1 MIALDAELEFWLN
14 ERTKENR
21 DRLFGRYQ
29 HLCPR
34 AARKF
39 CRRAGDRADLEQIAA
54 IGLLKAC
61 DRYNG
66 RLNTPFEAFAWLFVV
81 GELMHYVRDHERLV
95 RAPRR
100 LRELE
105 RRYQEAYDS
114 MTAEAHREPTTY
126 EVANRLQLT
135 LREIE
140 ELALYRAQAV
150 PESLDAL
157 QPHDLNPC
165 SYTFDER
172 EDRVLAQAALA
183 RLTETERTIIL
194 ALYANGYSQVELSER
209 MGYSR
214 RHISRLHRSALR
226 KMQPLWVSKTA

>member
-21 DRLFGRYQ
+21 DRLFARYQ
-29 HLCPR
+29 YLCAR

-39 CRRAGDRADLEQIAA
+39 CRRGSDRADLEQIAA

-61 DRYNG
+61 DRYDG
-66 RLNTPFEAFAWLFVV
+66 RLKTPFEAFAWLFVV

-100 LRELE
+100 LRDLE
-105 RRYQEAYDS
+105 RRFQDAHDTIS
-114 MTAEAHREPTTY
+114 AQAHREPSMY
-126 EVANRLQLT
+126 EVAKYLELT
-135 LREIE
+135 LREVE

-157 QPHDLNPC
+157 EQHELRPC
-165 SYTFDER
+165 SYTLEER
-172 EDRVLAQAALA
+172 EDRLIAEVALA
-183 RLTETERTIIL
+183 CLTVTERTIIL
-194 ALYANGYSQVELSER
+194 ALYAKGYSQVELSER

-214 RHISRLHRSALR
+214 RHISRLHRAALQ
-226 KMQPLWVSKTA
+226 KMQPLWVSTTA